1 MKNFM
6 IQTDGAFGS
15 NRTDT
20 GNVIVATSGH
30 YNRTKPDNVV
40 MSNGDTVTVH
50 YKGGVTRF
58 KTEDGATVQ
67 QSVQFEC
74 QLTI

>member
-6 IQTDGAFGS
+6 IQTDGTFGS
-15 NRTDT
+15 KRTDT

-30 YNRTKPDNVV
+30 HNHTKPDNVV
-40 MSNGDTVTVH
+40 MSNGDTVTVY
-50 YKGGVTRF
+50 YKGGITRF

-67 QSVQFEC
+67 QSVQYEW